1 VTVAAA
7 ETAVL
12 VCTAVHFGFQATVTA
27 IVYPALART
36 PPPQWTI
43 AHQAHTRAITP
54 VVAVVYG
61 MLALSGGWALLSGP
75 RFWTLAALIA
85 VVATVLTTTLAARLH
100 GCLAAGHDD
109 GLIRR
114 LLRVDRVRA
123 ATAALA
129 LVAALG
135 SLF

>member
-1 VTVAAA
+1 MTTA

-12 VCTAVHFGFQATVTA
+12 VSTAVHFGFQATVTA

-43 AHQAHTRAITP
+43 AHRAHTRAITP
-54 VVAVVYG
+54 VVAVIYG
-61 MLALSGGWALLSGP
+61 LLALTGGWALLSGP
-75 RFWTLAALIA
+75 QAWTLAALGA

-100 GCLAAGHDD
+100 GRLAAGFDD
-109 GLIRR
+109 GLLSR

-129 LVAALG
+129 LVAALVP
-135 SLF
+135 LF